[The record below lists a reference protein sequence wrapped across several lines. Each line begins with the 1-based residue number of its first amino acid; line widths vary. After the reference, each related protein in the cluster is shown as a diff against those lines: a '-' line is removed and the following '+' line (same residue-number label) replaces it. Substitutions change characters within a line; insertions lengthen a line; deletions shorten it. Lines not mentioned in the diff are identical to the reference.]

1 MSAKIPAFSDIGKS
15 TKDLLY
21 GGGNTGAFQFNNVL
35 NLSSTTADGVEF
47 TATSTQK
54 GDSLETIVKAAYG
67 SKNYK
72 FASSILPD
80 GKALLSITAKNLAP
94 NLTAVL
100 SGTLPDEQSGKVV
113 VDYSVP
119 HLTLKTT
126 VGLTQ
131 NPKVVLAATTGQK
144 GVVAGA
150 EVSYDTNKG
159 NVTTWNAGIGY
170 NAADFQASVHLT
182 EAGDALKA
190 SFAHNID
197 AYQSYGAEVYKNAHS
212 EDVSFLLGYSKRL
225 RDGALT
231 KAKVQN
237 NGNVTLLYEAELK
250 PKTKIGISGQFDAT
264 NPNTKPKVGF
274 AFDLKN

>member
-15 TKDLLY
+15 TNDLLY
-21 GGGNTGAFQFNNVL
+21 GGGNTGKFQFNNVL

-54 GDSLETIVKAAYG
+54 GDSLETVVKAAYG
-67 SKNYK
+67 TKNYK
-72 FASSILPD
+72 LSSSLVE

-94 NLTAVL
+94 NLGVVL
-100 SGTLPDEQSGKVV
+100 SGTLPDEQSGKVA

-126 VGLTQ
+126 IGLTQ
-131 NPKVVLAATTGQK
+131 NPKVVVAATTGQK

-150 EVSYDTNKG
+150 EVTYDTNKN

-170 NAADFQASVHLT
+170 NAADFQASVALT
-182 EAGDALKA
+182 DAGEGLRG

-197 AYQSYGAEVYKNAHS
+197 AYQSYGAEVSKPARSNDAT
-212 EDVSFLLGYSKRL
+212 FLLGYSKRL
-225 RDGALT
+225 MDGALA
-231 KAKVQN
+231 KARIQN
-237 NGNVTLLYEAELK
+237 DGNVTLLYEAELK